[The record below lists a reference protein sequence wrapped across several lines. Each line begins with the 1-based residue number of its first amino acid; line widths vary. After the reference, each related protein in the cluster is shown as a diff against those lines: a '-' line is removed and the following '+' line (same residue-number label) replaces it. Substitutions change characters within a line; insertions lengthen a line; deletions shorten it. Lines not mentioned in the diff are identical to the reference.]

1 MASYHRLSTTLNA
14 WLQLSRKQV
23 EAAIEQTAPLVEE
36 DYYERRRCEQL
47 NDFNNRDLI
56 QIYKE
61 ARDTMAFNNIEPII
75 LPPVGYGEREPYQ
88 EVKAHLI
95 SPYSNRISAAS
106 RSVCDNWISQRGDK
120 PIVGDTCIDIPS
132 FRNCDC
138 SINTSHAA
146 TPDSTSAISSKGVS
160 KATFED
166 IWKKLEGRQKQIKA
180 EYIQWLIWSTYGG
193 RHRPQDRCYNFL
205 RIVINEINYIMWS
218 ESKFTSN
225 TPINIYRLTQ
235 GGMEYLNTY
244 YFCTDLYRD
253 LQYAARYHIF
263 GSTLSLDQYVEL
275 LKKIEQINW
284 EQV

>member
-14 WLQLSRKQV
+14 WLQLSRNQV
-23 EAAIEQTAPLVEE
+23 KAAIEQPMPLVAE
-36 DYYERRRCEQL
+36 DHYERRRCEQL
-47 NDFNNRDLI
+47 NNFNNRDLI

-61 ARDTMAFNNIEPII
+61 ARDTMAFNDIEPII

-95 SPYSNRISAAS
+95 SPYSRRISAAS
-106 RSVCDNWISQRGDK
+106 RSVCDNWISQRGDD

-138 SINTSHAA
+138 SLNTSDAA
-146 TPDSTSAISSKGVS
+146 TSSKTVVQPSKGVD

-180 EYIQWLIWSTYGG
+180 EYMQWLIYMG
-193 RHRPQDRCYNFL
+193 RCKPHERYYNFL

-218 ESKFTSN
+218 EGKFTSS

-235 GGMEYLNTY
+235 RGMEYLNTY

-275 LKKIEQINW
+275 LKRVEQINW